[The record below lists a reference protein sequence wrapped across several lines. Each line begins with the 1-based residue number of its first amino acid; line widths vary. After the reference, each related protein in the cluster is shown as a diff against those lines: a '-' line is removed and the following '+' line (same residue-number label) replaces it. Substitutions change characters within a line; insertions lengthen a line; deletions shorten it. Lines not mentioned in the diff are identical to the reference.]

1 MQQIVRYSGVIAISL
16 LLATGLTAC
25 GGGSFFKP
33 DAPETDEEIL
43 QGQKGR
49 TLWEAQQGLQ
59 YVKIVSQ
66 DTVAPPNDHPTII
79 NADEL
84 RTVLSSLYVNVRI
97 GLSRKELPLFS
108 AGELQTLSTAMAN
121 GFSQAQ
127 PNEDI
132 NFVTIGKH
140 KGLIAA
146 ESKTTTGRAFIKD
159 GKLNIIFGLIH
170 EEFRTHSK
178 STGQPID
185 RRLHPLNPGKRT
197 FDSKPDVRVAVD
209 KGQFYNIDPKTDK
222 ERADWIVIDIATVLA
237 NAKNRKGDND
247 GTVSPELLEDIARS
261 KQETGNLRDD
271 VSSIKEIL
279 FEMSDEIERLKQQ
292 IEDLK
297 STPTQ

>member
-1 MQQIVRYSGVIAISL
+1 MQQIVKYSGVIAISL
-16 LLATGLTAC
+16 LLVSGLTAC
-25 GGGSFFKP
+25 GGNMFKA
-33 DAPETDEEIL
+33 DAPKTDEDIL

-59 YVKIVSQ
+59 YVKIVEQ
-66 DTVAPPNDHPTII
+66 DSIAPANDHPTII
-79 NADEL
+79 NSDEL
-84 RTVLSSLYVNVRI
+84 RTVLGSLYVNERI
-97 GLSRKELPLFS
+97 GISRKELPLFS
-108 AGELQTLSTAMAN
+108 VGELQILSTAMAN

-127 PNEDI
+127 SNEDI

-146 ESKTTTGRAFIKD
+146 ESKTTTGRAFIQD

-185 RRLHPLNPGKRT
+185 RRLHPLTPGKRK

-209 KGQFYNIDPKTDK
+209 KGQSYKIDPKTDK
-222 ERADWIVIDIATVLA
+222 ERSDWIVIDIATALA
-237 NAKNRKGDND
+237 NAKNRKGDTD
-247 GTVSPELLEDIARS
+247 GMVSPELLEDVARS

-292 IEDLK
+292 IKDLK
-297 STPTQ
+297 AAPKP